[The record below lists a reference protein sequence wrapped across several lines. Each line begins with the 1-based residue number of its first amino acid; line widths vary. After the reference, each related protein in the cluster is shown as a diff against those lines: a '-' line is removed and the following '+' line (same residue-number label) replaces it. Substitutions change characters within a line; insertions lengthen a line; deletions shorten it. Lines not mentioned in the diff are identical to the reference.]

1 MYLVLTK
8 ETKRKKKRPGM
19 AQFKS
24 DNKTLIRPG
33 TYPIKILLR
42 KFYAM
47 LIFKNPDWLINLS
60 SQSECVKN

>member
-1 MYLVLTK
+1 
-8 ETKRKKKRPGM
+8 M

-47 LIFKNPDWLINLS
+47 LIFNNPDWLINLS